1 MHGEY
6 FAEGSQFNRIATR
19 YVMFASYII
28 VKKAEKVN
36 IGGSAAQ
43 GIEKPSRRFKFLLT
57 KSAGYGN
64 L

>member
-36 IGGSAAQ
+36 IGEEARCKASKSFAALQ
-43 GIEKPSRRFKFLLT
+43 VSVDKVSRVW
-57 KSAGYGN
+57 
-64 L
+64 